1 MKKLTTGVL
10 AGIMIFSAVQGIGA
24 AEDWLTY
31 GTGDEAIRYSTYTGS
46 IKRNL
51 NNSSTV
57 DNPPAVNIK
66 TVSIEVPTQ
75 INGTEIVAVEKNGF
89 FDFDELKSMELPNTL
104 TTLGEMAF
112 YGADN
117 LEKIVIPDKVETV
130 SKACFRSCDSL
141 SEVVFG
147 KGVKTIGQ
155 QAFYSDR
162 ALESVSLNEG
172 CESKEGSA
180 FELSTKLK
188 SVTLPSSLNSIGD
201 SVFKSCSSLEKIT
214 VPSGV
219 AEIASNTFSGCSSL
233 KVVQINGN
241 ITSIGKNAFKDCGE
255 LTDIYIPESCK
266 LIEDNAFDGCK
277 KVRFHCDKG
286 SVAET
291 YAKENNITVVYD
303 EPVIPERVEETVVPD
318 TITVTLDGRELDFG
332 NVEPQIINGSTMVPM
347 RVIFEELG
355 CNVNWNSDTKTV
367 TASKGVTDIILTVGK
382 KSARINKAEQMLD
395 AAPCIVN
402 GNTLVPVRFV
412 SEALGVK
419 VMWDQSTRTV
429 SLQSE

>member
-1 MKKLTTGVL
+1 MKKMTAGML
-10 AGIMIFSAVQGIGA
+10 AGIMLLSAAQVTGA

-46 IKRNL
+46 IKRNI

-57 DNPPAVNIK
+57 DNPPAAHLK
-66 TVSIEVPTQ
+66 TVSIEVPTR

-89 FDFDELKSMELPNTL
+89 FDYDELKSMELPATL

-117 LEKIVIPDKVETV
+117 LEKIVIPDKVQV
-130 SKACFRSCDSL
+130 ISKACFRSCDSL

-147 KGVKTIGQ
+147 SGVRTIGQ

-162 ALESVSLNEG
+162 ALENLSLNEG
-172 CESKEGSA
+172 CETIEGSA
-180 FELSTKLK
+180 FELCTKLR
-188 SVTLPSSLNSIGD
+188 SVTLPSSLKSIGD
-201 SVFKSCSSLEKIT
+201 SAFKSCSSLEKIII
-214 VPSGV
+214 PSEV
-219 AEIASNTFSGCSSL
+219 TQIAANTFSGCSDL

-255 LTDIYIPESCK
+255 LTDIYIPGSCK

-277 KVRFHCDKG
+277 KVQFHCDKG
-286 SVAET
+286 SAAET
-291 YAKENNITVVYD
+291 YANANNITVIHD
-303 EPVIPERVEETVVPD
+303 EPVIPERVGETTVPD

-332 NVEPQIINGSTMVPM
+332 NAEPQIINGSTMVPM

-355 CNVNWNSDTKTV
+355 CNVKWDPDTKAI
-367 TASKGVTDIILTVGK
+367 TASKGVTNIKLTVGM
-382 KSARINKAEQMLD
+382 KSARINNDEQILD

-419 VMWDQSTRTV
+419 VMWNQNTRTV